1 MAPTTTTTTPVRRS
15 ARVASRAAAAAAAA
29 ESATPPPD
37 VNKTK
42 KKATTKT
49 AGTKSKKQTTKSKTH
64 GHVKS
69 APAKK
74 KQKLSGIQSNVDSS
88 APLGVVDPAAN
99 LTDGSKIA
107 TLDGAPADA
116 MLVLVD
122 PEQNS
127 DKYFVLQC
135 IERGNDEPHK
145 YCVFSRWG
153 RTGTVGQAL
162 LQDFDDAA
170 AAEQAFEAKFRQKTG
185 LTWAERNEPYQGCKY
200 RFIVQDFVQK
210 HDGYANGQWQYYV
223 DDGVDGK
230 VTGWYDYDTNGSMQV
245 EMLFHQNAQN
255 AQLSQRQVAS
265 GIFTYHVDLDQMTQT
280 NTSHPARKCRRIR
293 RVVVNNDDEE
303 GEEEADR
310 IHDEGKEEEEE
321 AERAPASAAVSTTMT
336 TPPRP
341 TRRNNAGAAAV
352 PTPMVSPSP
361 ARRRAGGVTPPSSSS
376 SSSSS

>member
-1 MAPTTTTTTPVRRS
+1 
-15 ARVASRAAAAAAAA
+15 
-29 ESATPPPD
+29 
-37 VNKTK
+37 
-42 KKATTKT
+42 
-49 AGTKSKKQTTKSKTH
+49 
-64 GHVKS
+64 
-69 APAKK
+69 
-74 KQKLSGIQSNVDSS
+74 
-88 APLGVVDPAAN
+88 LGVVDPAAN

-107 TLDGAPADA
+107 TLDDVPADA

-122 PEQNS
+122 PNQNS

-135 IERGNDEPHK
+135 IERGDGEPHK

-162 LQDFDDAA
+162 LQDFDDVA

-185 LTWAERNEPYQGCKY
+185 LTWAERNEPYVQGGKY
-200 RFIVQDFVQK
+200 RFIVQDFAQK
-210 HDGYANGQWQYYV
+210 QGGYANGQWQYYV

-230 VTGWYDYDTNGSMQV
+230 VTGWYDYDANGSMQV

-265 GIFTYHVDLDQMTQT
+265 GAFTYHVDLDQMTQT

-293 RVVVNNDDEE
+293 RAVVNNDEE
-303 GEEEADR
+303 AGEEEADR
-310 IHDEGKEEEEE
+310 TQEEGKEEEEEE
-321 AERAPASAAVSTTMT
+321 AERAQAGAATSPTMT

-341 TRRNNAGAAAV
+341 RRGHAATV

-361 ARRRAGGVTPPSSSS
+361 ARRRAGGVTPPPSSSS
-376 SSSSS
+376 